1 MSRAKSRREAA
12 GHTGESRLDINWQD
26 CQEAGGKSQ
35 ILILVSQL
43 GQRSVCPAQEGGQ
56 PKLTSMMG
64 SLLAP
69 TQTTQSEW
77 EADPLHLRPTEPQSI
92 EHNHH

>member
-1 MSRAKSRREAA
+1 MSRAKSHREAA
-12 GHTGESRLDINWQD
+12 GCTGESRLDINWQD
-26 CQEAGGKSQ
+26 CQEVGSKSQ
-35 ILILVSQL
+35 TLILVSQL

-56 PKLTSMMG
+56 PNLTSTMG

-69 TQTTQSEW
+69 TQTMQSEW
-77 EADPLHLRPTEPQSI
+77 EADPLYLWPTEPQSI